1 MLIITK
7 ENNSIKVVG
16 QNNPTYPYSGTLVY
30 PLNSV
35 TVVTDQSDMAVF
47 RSALNNDV
55 LFTGLIDDITIA
67 GSTVT
72 KEDIG
77 TKFGAISNSSSTG
90 GGGTGGGA
98 VDSVNG
104 QTGTVVLSAS
114 DVNAYAKNEVD
125 GLLSAKVGVDV
136 YNRDIPTLAT
146 KEELALKADKSS
158 LGDYL
163 LKTEAQS
170 NYETIS
176 GAQGKYQAKLTAGTG
191 IEITGENVINVTL
204 DTNIYQV
211 VESLPESEINPN
223 KIYLVLSTE
232 SGETN
237 LYTEYLYVNSKWE
250 KIGEYKADVD
260 LTPYL
265 KSSEA
270 ASTYATKQELAG
282 EVSEREKQDSA
293 LGGMIA
299 GETEAREQAITNL
312 TATVQGKLDTATYN
326 SEKATFETKENA
338 AATYQPKGSY
348 LTSIPEEY
356 VTDTELNGKG
366 YATQE
371 WVGEQGYLTEHQ
383 DISGLATKEELNGK
397 QDTLVSGTNIKTIN
411 SQSLLGEGNIEI
423 TVQGGGI
430 TDAPND
436 GKLYGRKS
444 EQWTEVVIPDT
455 SNLATKDE
463 LNGKA
468 NLDGAVFTG
477 NVAVPDLSINDSS
490 DGVMFNVSK
499 QSRDILFRTMNAGVD
514 SVSFQVQS
522 AYPLK
527 LTEAGIMENN
537 QLLETKYAKVD
548 DIPTDYIT
556 NEDLTPYE
564 TKENAQATYQIKGEY
579 ATTAQLNTKQDTLVS
594 GTNIKTINGNTI
606 LGEGNIQIETT
617 GGGITDAPSD
627 DKTYGR
633 KNGAWSEITQ
643 PDLSNYALKS
653 EVPTQYV
660 TNFTGTDNGFS
671 ILQAGSSDARGGLT
685 FGEGFTVVNSRN
697 TPSVSIDTETIATK
711 EDLNG
716 KQNTLVSGTNIKTVN
731 GNSLLG
737 SGDITIEGGG
747 TSGGGTETYDF
758 KGTSR
763 CAELTY
769 DVVKEGVI
777 LQNIT
782 LSGMNITTN
791 GVLITLAK
799 FDNNSAIGF
808 ALLSEGK
815 YSGTNK
821 PFLAQVLF
829 SNVGGATISKYVS
842 TTPTAQEGAEGTETN
857 YIYSDKTNAMYR
869 AIAMASPGTIG
880 DGEGGSTAGIVLR
893 YWGDDVVNPL
903 KFDYATSTRGGMMRS
918 KDKNKL
924 DTLQT
929 EWFGTQSQF
938 DGLESKDENTLY
950 FITEE

>member
-35 TVVTDQSDMAVF
+35 TVVTDKSDMAVF

-55 LFTGLIDDITIA
+55 LFTGLIDNITIA

-77 TKFGAISNSSSTG
+77 TKFGAIANSASTG
-90 GGGTGGGA
+90 GGTGGGGA

-114 DVNAYAKNEVD
+114 DVNAYSKTESDEKYATKAE
-125 GLLSAKVGVDV
+125 
-136 YNRDIPTLAT
+136 IPSTDNLAT
-146 KEELALKADKSS
+146 KSELALKADKSS

-176 GAQGKYQAKLTAGTG
+176 GAQGK
-191 IEITGENVINVTL
+191 
-204 DTNIYQV
+204 
-211 VESLPESEINPN
+211 
-223 KIYLVLSTE
+223 
-232 SGETN
+232 
-237 LYTEYLYVNSKWE
+237 
-250 KIGEYKADVD
+250 
-260 LTPYL
+260 
-265 KSSEA
+265 
-270 ASTYATKQELAG
+270 YATKQELAG

-326 SEKATFETKENA
+326 SERATFETKENA

-356 VTDTELNGKG
+356 VTDTELSAKN

-397 QDTLVSGTNIKTIN
+397 QNTLVSGTNIKTIN

-455 SNLATKDE
+455 SNLATKAE
-463 LNGKA
+463 LGAKLDTATYNEEKATFALKTEIPNISNLATKTELTEGLAGKA
-468 NLDGAVFTG
+468 NTS
-477 NVAVPDLSINDSS
+477 DLSD
-490 DGVMFNVSK
+490 
-499 QSRDILFRTMNAGVD
+499 
-514 SVSFQVQS
+514 
-522 AYPLK
+522 Y
-527 LTEAGIMENN
+527 LTTA
-537 QLLETKYAKVD
+537 
-548 DIPTDYIT
+548 
-556 NEDLTPYE
+556 
-564 TKENAQATYQIKGEY
+564 NAQSTYATKSELGAKLNVETYNSDKATFALKSELPDTSDFITKATADETYQPKGEY
-579 ATTAQLNTKQDTLVS
+579 LTSIPENYVTDEELSAKNYATTEQLNTKQDALVS

-617 GGGITDAPSD
+617 GGGIDDAPSD
-627 DKTYGR
+627 NKTYGR
-633 KNGAWSEITQ
+633 KNGAWSEITE

-653 EVPTQYV
+653 EVPKRYV
-660 TNFTGTDNGFS
+660 TEFTGTDNGFS
-671 ILQAGSSDARGGLT
+671 IIQTGSSDARGGLT

-716 KQNTLVSGTNIKTVN
+716 KQDTLVSGTTIKTVN

-737 SGDITIEGGG
+737 SGDITIEGGTG
-747 TSGGGTETYDF
+747 TSYTAGEGINISDANEISVD
-758 KGTSR
+758 
-763 CAELTY
+763 
-769 DVVKEGVI
+769 KEG
-777 LQNIT
+777 LNIP
-782 LSGMNITTN
+782 SPQTTN
-791 GVLITLAK
+791 
-799 FDNNSAIGF
+799 
-808 ALLSEGK
+808 
-815 YSGTNK
+815 SG
-821 PFLAQVLF
+821 
-829 SNVGGATISKYVS
+829 S
-842 TTPTAQEGAEGTETN
+842 TDN
-857 YIYSDKTNAMYR
+857 YIYSINETGKRVVVGN
-869 AIAMASPGTIG
+869 IG
-880 DGEGGSTAGIVLR
+880 FKMGNENNHTLLFNYG
-893 YWGDDVVNPL
+893 YWGSNSL
-903 KFDYATSTRGGMMRS
+903 LSTNIPRAGAAGFQTDGVMAYE
-918 KDKNKL
+918 DKIKL

-938 DGLESKDENTLY
+938 DGLDSKDENTLY

>member
-77 TKFGAISNSSSTG
+77 TKFGAISNSASS

-104 QTGTVVLSAS
+104 QTGTVVLTAS
-114 DVNAYAKNEVD
+114 DVNAYSKTESD
-125 GLLSAKVGVDV
+125 EK
-136 YNRDIPTLAT
+136 YAT
-146 KEELALKADKSS
+146 KA
-158 LGDYL
+158 
-163 LKTEAQS
+163 
-170 NYETIS
+170 
-176 GAQGKYQAKLTAGTG
+176 
-191 IEITGENVINVTL
+191 EI
-204 DTNIYQV
+204 
-211 VESLPESEINPN
+211 P
-223 KIYLVLSTE
+223 STD
-232 SGETN
+232 N
-237 LYTEYLYVNSKWE
+237 L
-250 KIGEYKADVD
+250 
-260 LTPYL
+260 
-265 KSSEA
+265 
-270 ASTYATKQELAG
+270 ATKQELAG
-282 EVSEREKQDSA
+282 ETSEREKQDSA

-356 VTDTELNGKG
+356 VTDTELNEKN
-366 YATQE
+366 YATQD
-371 WVGEQGYLTEHQ
+371 WVTEQGYLTEHQ

-397 QDTLVSGTNIKTIN
+397 QNTLVSGTNIKTIN

-455 SNLATKDE
+455 SNLATKSELGAKLDTATYNEEKATFALKTEIPNTSNLATKQELTEGLAGKANTSDLSNYLTTANAQSTYATKGELGAKLDVETYNSEKATFALKSELPDTSDFITKATADETYQPKGEYLTAVPEEYVTDEE
-463 LNGKA
+463 LNGK
-468 NLDGAVFTG
+468 G
-477 NVAVPDLSINDSS
+477 
-490 DGVMFNVSK
+490 
-499 QSRDILFRTMNAGVD
+499 
-514 SVSFQVQS
+514 
-522 AYPLK
+522 
-527 LTEAGIMENN
+527 
-537 QLLETKYAKVD
+537 
-548 DIPTDYIT
+548 
-556 NEDLTPYE
+556 
-564 TKENAQATYQIKGEY
+564 Y
-579 ATTAQLNTKQDTLVS
+579 ATTAQLNGKQDTLVS

-606 LGEGNIQIETT
+606 LGEGNIQIEG

-633 KNGAWSEITQ
+633 KNGAWSEITA
-643 PDLSNYALKS
+643 PDLTNYALKS
-653 EVPTQYV
+653 EVPKQYV
-660 TNFTGTDNGFS
+660 INFTGTNNGFS
-671 ILQAGSSDARGGLT
+671 IRQTGDSDTLGGLT

-697 TPSVSIDTETIATK
+697 TPNVSIDTETIATK
-711 EDLNG
+711 EDLAG

-747 TSGGGTETYDF
+747 SAGGAETYDF

-799 FDNNSAIGF
+799 FDNTSAVGF

-815 YSGTNK
+815 YTGTNK

-842 TTPTAQEGAEGTETN
+842 TTPTVQEGAEGSETN
-857 YIYSDKTNAMYR
+857 YIYSKKSDAAHRAVAMV
-869 AIAMASPGTIG
+869 SPGTIG

-893 YWGDDVVNPL
+893 YWGDDVTNPL

-938 DGLESKDENTLY
+938 DGLETKDENTLY

>member
-67 GSTVT
+67 GSPVT

-77 TKFGAISNSSSTG
+77 TKFGAISNASSTG
-90 GGGTGGGA
+90 GGGTGGGGA

-114 DVNAYAKNEVD
+114 DVNAYSKTESD
-125 GLLSAKVGVDV
+125 EK
-136 YNRDIPTLAT
+136 YAT
-146 KEELALKADKSS
+146 KA
-158 LGDYL
+158 
-163 LKTEAQS
+163 
-170 NYETIS
+170 
-176 GAQGKYQAKLTAGTG
+176 
-191 IEITGENVINVTL
+191 EI
-204 DTNIYQV
+204 
-211 VESLPESEINPN
+211 P
-223 KIYLVLSTE
+223 STD
-232 SGETN
+232 N
-237 LYTEYLYVNSKWE
+237 L
-250 KIGEYKADVD
+250 
-260 LTPYL
+260 
-265 KSSEA
+265 
-270 ASTYATKQELAG
+270 ATKQELAG
-282 EVSEREKQDSA
+282 ETSEREKQDSA

-356 VTDTELNGKG
+356 VTDTELNAKN
-366 YATQE
+366 YATQD
-371 WVGEQGYLTEHQ
+371 WVTEQGYLTEHQ

-397 QDTLVSGTNIKTIN
+397 QNTLVSGTNIKTIN

-455 SNLATKDE
+455 SNLATKSELGAKLDTATYNEEKATFALKTEIPDTSTLATKQEVTEGLAGKANTSDLSNYLTTANAQSTYATKSELGAKLDVETYNSEKATFALKSELPDTSDFVTKATADDTYQPKGEYLTSIPENYVTDEE
-463 LNGKA
+463 LNGK
-468 NLDGAVFTG
+468 G
-477 NVAVPDLSINDSS
+477 
-490 DGVMFNVSK
+490 
-499 QSRDILFRTMNAGVD
+499 
-514 SVSFQVQS
+514 
-522 AYPLK
+522 
-527 LTEAGIMENN
+527 
-537 QLLETKYAKVD
+537 
-548 DIPTDYIT
+548 
-556 NEDLTPYE
+556 
-564 TKENAQATYQIKGEY
+564 Y
-579 ATTAQLNTKQDTLVS
+579 ATTAQLNAKQDTLVS
-594 GTNIKTINGNTI
+594 GTNIKTVNGNSL

-633 KNGAWSEITQ
+633 KNGAWSEITE

-653 EVPTQYV
+653 EVPKQYV
-660 TNFTGTDNGFS
+660 QDIGFIAPSSINIFDQDGNYKMIGFANG
-671 ILQAGSSDARGGLT
+671 ITLGENGEDVEIKLDDT
-685 FGEGFTVVNSRN
+685 FVNK
-697 TPSVSIDTETIATK
+697 V
-711 EDLNG
+711 NG
-716 KQNTLVSGTNIKTVN
+716 KQDTLVSGTNIKTVN

-737 SGDITIEGGG
+737 SGNITIEGGG
-747 TSGGGTETYDF
+747 SDITAQYYSTSHGVQLSKDSGNLLSFAPGDNITFSNSGSEDSPIITISATGGGTGGSGTETYDF

-799 FDNNSAIGF
+799 FDNTSAVGF

-815 YSGTNK
+815 YNGTNK

-829 SNVGGATISKYVS
+829 SNVGGATITKYVS
-842 TTPTAQEGAEGTETN
+842 TTPTVQEGAEGTETN
-857 YIYSDKTNAMYR
+857 YIYSKKSDIAHR
-869 AIAMASPGTIG
+869 AIAMASPGIIS

-893 YWGDDVVNPL
+893 YWGDDVANPL

-918 KDKNKL
+918 RDKNKL

-938 DGLESKDENTLY
+938 DGLDSKDENTLY

>member
-55 LFTGLIDDITIA
+55 LFTGLIDNITIA
-67 GSTVT
+67 GSPVT

-77 TKFGAISNSSSTG
+77 TKFGAIANSSGSG
-90 GGGTGGGA
+90 GGGTGGA

-104 QTGTVVLSAS
+104 QTGTVVLTAS
-114 DVNAYAKNEVD
+114 DVNAYSKAETDEKLRDYTPLEAYATEIASIKKNM
-125 GLLSAKVGVDV
+125 G
-136 YNRDIPTLAT
+136 N
-146 KEELALKADKSS
+146 KADKSS
-158 LGDYL
+158 LDNYL
-163 LKTEAQS
+163 LKTDAQT
-170 NYETIS
+170 N
-176 GAQGKYQAKLTAGTG
+176 YQAKLTAGTG

-211 VESLPESEINPN
+211 VESLPDSDINPN
-223 KIYLVLSTE
+223 KIYLVLNSE
-232 SGETN
+232 SGESD
-237 LYTEYLYVNSKWE
+237 LYIEYLYVNNKWE

-282 EVSEREKQDSA
+282 ETSEREKQDSA

-299 GETEAREQAITNL
+299 GETEAREQAINNL

-326 SEKATFETKENA
+326 SEKAGFETTEHA
-338 AATYQPKGSY
+338 EATYQPKGSY

-356 VTDTELNGKG
+356 VTDTELEGKG
-366 YATQE
+366 YATE
-371 WVGEQGYLTEHQ
+371 AWVTEQGYLTEHQ

-397 QDTLVSGTNIKTIN
+397 QNTLVSGTNIKTIN

-444 EQWTEVVIPDT
+444 EQWTEVVVPDT
-455 SNLATKDE
+455 SDFVTKDE

-468 NLDGAVFTG
+468 NLDGAEFTG
-477 NVAVPDLSINDSS
+477 NVAVPDLSINDSR

-499 QSRDILFRTMNAGVD
+499 QSRDILFRTMNAGID
-514 SVSFQVQS
+514 SVSFQVQN

-564 TKENAQATYQIKGEY
+564 TKENAQATYQIKG
-579 ATTAQLNTKQDTLVS
+579 D
-594 GTNIKTINGNTI
+594 
-606 LGEGNIQIETT
+606 
-617 GGGITDAPSD
+617 
-627 DKTYGR
+627 
-633 KNGAWSEITQ
+633 
-643 PDLSNYALKS
+643 YALKS

-660 TNFTGTDNGFS
+660 QSFTGTDTGFQ

-711 EDLNG
+711 EDLAG
-716 KQNTLVSGTNIKTVN
+716 KQDTLVSGTNIKTVN

-737 SGDITIEGGG
+737 SGNITISGGG
-747 TSGGGTETYDF
+747 SGTETYDF

-782 LSGMNITTN
+782 LSEMNITTN

-799 FDNNSAIGF
+799 FDNSSAVGF

-842 TTPTAQEGAEGTETN
+842 TTPTPTLQEGAEGTETN
-857 YIYSDKTNAMYR
+857 YVYSKKSDISHR
-869 AIAMASPGTIG
+869 VISMASPGVVS
-880 DGEGGSTAGIVLR
+880 DGEGSSTAGLVLQ
-893 YWGDDVVNPL
+893 YWGDDVTNPL

-918 KDKNKL
+918 RDKNKL
-924 DTLQT
+924 DTMPSQ
-929 EWFGTQSQF
+929 WFGTQSQF
-938 DGLESKDENTLY
+938 DGLDSKDENTLY

>member
-55 LFTGLIDDITIA
+55 LFTGLIADITIA

-77 TKFGAISNSSSTG
+77 TKFGAIANSSSSG

-104 QTGTVVLSAS
+104 QTGTVVLTAN

-146 KEELALKADKSS
+146 KS
-158 LGDYL
+158 
-163 LKTEAQS
+163 
-170 NYETIS
+170 
-176 GAQGKYQAKLTAGTG
+176 
-191 IEITGENVINVTL
+191 
-204 DTNIYQV
+204 
-211 VESLPESEINPN
+211 
-223 KIYLVLSTE
+223 
-232 SGETN
+232 
-237 LYTEYLYVNSKWE
+237 
-250 KIGEYKADVD
+250 
-260 LTPYL
+260 
-265 KSSEA
+265 
-270 ASTYATKQELAG
+270 ELAG

-326 SEKATFETKENA
+326 AEKAAFETTEHA

-348 LTSIPEEY
+348 LTSIPENY
-356 VTDTELNGKG
+356 VTDEELNAKG

-397 QDTLVSGTNIKTIN
+397 QNTLVSGTNIKTIN

-423 TVQGGGI
+423 TVEGGGI

-455 SNLATKDE
+455 SNLATKTE
-463 LNGKA
+463 LSEGLAGKA
-468 NLDGAVFTG
+468 NTS
-477 NVAVPDLSINDSS
+477 DLSNYLTTA
-490 DGVMFNVSK
+490 NA
-499 QSRDILFRTMNAGVD
+499 QSTYATKSELGAKLSVETYNAD
-514 SVSFQVQS
+514 KATF
-522 AYPLK
+522 ALK
-527 LTEAGIMENN
+527 SE
-537 QLLETKYAKVD
+537 
-548 DIPTDYIT
+548 IPTDYLTDADLTDYLTKEDASNTYREKKIINFNRTNTSNEIT
-556 NEDLTPYE
+556 NAWANSLNNIGATFQYVSFDEG
-564 TKENAQATYQIKGEY
+564 ATYNNVLYCGYRSYDGAGNRKGVGITEIDGKMRSVIFEFSGTNCVATLEDEIDLSSY
-579 ATTAQLNTKQDTLVS
+579 ATTEQLNAKQDTLVS
-594 GTNIKTINGNTI
+594 GTNIKTVNGESI

-627 DKTYGR
+627 NKTYGR
-633 KNGAWSEITQ
+633 KNGAWSEITE

-653 EVPTQYV
+653 EVPKQYV
-660 TNFTGTDNGFS
+660 QEIGFV
-671 ILQAGSSDARGGLT
+671 AGSSINIFDQDGNPKMIGFSDGITL
-685 FGEGFTVVNSRN
+685 GENGENVTVKLDNSFVNK
-697 TPSVSIDTETIATK
+697 V
-711 EDLNG
+711 NG
-716 KQNTLVSGTNIKTVN
+716 KQDTLVSGTNIKTVN

-747 TSGGGTETYDF
+747 TSYTAG
-758 KGTSR
+758 
-763 CAELTY
+763 
-769 DVVKEGVI
+769 EGIDISEENVI
-777 LQNIT
+777 SVDSSALNIPTLQ
-782 LSGMNITTN
+782 
-791 GVLITLAK
+791 
-799 FDNNSAIGF
+799 
-808 ALLSEGK
+808 
-815 YSGTNK
+815 TNK
-821 PFLAQVLF
+821 NGSTNNYVY
-829 SNVGGATISKYVS
+829 STGNTSSK
-842 TTPTAQEGAEGTETN
+842 
-857 YIYSDKTNAMYR
+857 KTNV
-869 AIAMASPGTIG
+869 IADIFFANDNTL
-880 DGEGGSTAGIVLR
+880 DTLRCYVR
-893 YWGDDVVNPL
+893 YWGND
-903 KFDYATSTRGGMMRS
+903 STYDNFIAMPNAESNRAGAMS
-918 KDKNKL
+918 SLDKAKL
-924 DTLQT
+924 DALKS

-938 DGLESKDENTLY
+938 DGIAEKDDNTLY

>member
-16 QNNPTYPYSGTLVY
+16 QNNPTYPYSGTLIY

-67 GSTVT
+67 GSPVT

-77 TKFGAISNSSSTG
+77 TKFGAISNASSTG
-90 GGGTGGGA
+90 GGGTGGGGA

-114 DVNAYAKNEVD
+114 DVNAYSKTESD
-125 GLLSAKVGVDV
+125 GK
-136 YNRDIPTLAT
+136 YAT
-146 KEELALKADKSS
+146 KA
-158 LGDYL
+158 
-163 LKTEAQS
+163 
-170 NYETIS
+170 
-176 GAQGKYQAKLTAGTG
+176 
-191 IEITGENVINVTL
+191 EI
-204 DTNIYQV
+204 
-211 VESLPESEINPN
+211 P
-223 KIYLVLSTE
+223 STD
-232 SGETN
+232 N
-237 LYTEYLYVNSKWE
+237 L
-250 KIGEYKADVD
+250 
-260 LTPYL
+260 
-265 KSSEA
+265 
-270 ASTYATKQELAG
+270 ATKQELAG
-282 EVSEREKQDSA
+282 ETSEREKQDSA

-326 SEKATFETKENA
+326 EEKATFALKTEIPDTSTLATKSEVTEGLAGKANTSDLSNYLTTANAQSTYATKSELGAKLDVETYNSEKATFALKSELPDTSDFVTKA
-338 AATYQPKGSY
+338 TADDTYQPKGEY
-348 LTSIPEEY
+348 LTSIPENY
-356 VTDTELNGKG
+356 VTDEELNGKG
-366 YATQE
+366 YATTAQ
-371 WVGEQGYLTEHQ
+371 
-383 DISGLATKEELNGK
+383 LNGK
-397 QDTLVSGTNIKTIN
+397 QDALI
-411 SQSLLGEGNIEI
+411 
-423 TVQGGGI
+423 
-430 TDAPND
+430 
-436 GKLYGRKS
+436 
-444 EQWTEVVIPDT
+444 
-455 SNLATKDE
+455 
-463 LNGKA
+463 
-468 NLDGAVFTG
+468 
-477 NVAVPDLSINDSS
+477 
-490 DGVMFNVSK
+490 
-499 QSRDILFRTMNAGVD
+499 
-514 SVSFQVQS
+514 
-522 AYPLK
+522 
-527 LTEAGIMENN
+527 
-537 QLLETKYAKVD
+537 
-548 DIPTDYIT
+548 
-556 NEDLTPYE
+556 
-564 TKENAQATYQIKGEY
+564 
-579 ATTAQLNTKQDTLVS
+579 S
-594 GTNIKTINGNTI
+594 GTNIKTINGNTL
-606 LGEGNIQIETT
+606 LGSGDITIE

-633 KNGAWSEITQ
+633 KNGAWSEITE

-653 EVPTQYV
+653 QVPKEYV
-660 TNFTGTDNGFS
+660 QAIGFVAPSS
-671 ILQAGSSDARGGLT
+671 INIFDQEGNYKMI
-685 FGEGFTVVNSRN
+685 GFTDGITLGENGENVEVKLDDTFVNKVN
-697 TPSVSIDTETIATK
+697 A
-711 EDLNG
+711 
-716 KQNTLVSGTNIKTVN
+716 KQDALVSGTNIKTVN

-747 TSGGGTETYDF
+747 SGGGAETYDF

-799 FDNNSAIGF
+799 FDNTSAVGF

-815 YSGTNK
+815 YNGTNK

-842 TTPTAQEGAEGTETN
+842 TTPTVQDGAEGSETN
-857 YIYSDKTNAMYR
+857 YIYSKKSDAAHRAVAMV
-869 AIAMASPGTIG
+869 SPGTIG

-893 YWGDDVVNPL
+893 YWGDDVTTPL

-924 DTLQT
+924 DTMPS

-938 DGLESKDENTLY
+938 DGLEAKDENTLY

>member
-55 LFTGLIDDITIA
+55 LFTGLIENITIA
-67 GSTVT
+67 GSPVT

-77 TKFGAISNSSSTG
+77 TKFGAIANSSSSG
-90 GGGTGGGA
+90 GGGTGGA

-104 QTGTVVLSAS
+104 QTGTVVLTAA
-114 DVNAYAKNEVD
+114 DVNAYSKAETDEKLRDYTPLEAYATEIASIKKNM
-125 GLLSAKVGVDV
+125 G
-136 YNRDIPTLAT
+136 N
-146 KEELALKADKSS
+146 KADKSS
-158 LGDYL
+158 LDNYL
-163 LKTEAQS
+163 LKTDAQS
-170 NYETIS
+170 TYETIS

-211 VESLPESEINPN
+211 VESLPDSDINPN
-223 KIYLVLSTE
+223 KIYLVLNSE
-232 SGETN
+232 SGESD
-237 LYTEYLYVNSKWE
+237 LYIEYLYVNNKWE

-265 KSSEA
+265 TKADAANTYQPKGEYLTSIPEEYVTETELEGKGYALNTSLEA
-270 ASTYATKQELAG
+270 
-282 EVSEREKQDSA
+282 EVTERQKQDSA

-299 GETEAREQAITNL
+299 GETQAREQAINNL
-312 TATVQGKLDTATYN
+312 TTTVQGKLDTATYN
-326 SEKATFETKENA
+326 SEKAGFETTEHA
-338 AATYQPKGSY
+338 EATYQPKGSY
-348 LTSIPEEY
+348 LTSVPDEY
-356 VTDTELNGKG
+356 VTDTELNEKG
-366 YATQE
+366 Y
-371 WVGEQGYLTEHQ
+371 
-383 DISGLATKEELNGK
+383 ATKEELNGK
-397 QDTLVSGTNIKTIN
+397 QNTLVSGTNIKTIN

-423 TVQGGGI
+423 TVEGGGI
-430 TDAPND
+430 SDAPSD
-436 GKLYGRKS
+436 GKLYGRKNA
-444 EQWTEVVIPDT
+444 QWTEVVIPDT
-455 SNLATKDE
+455 SDFVTKDE

-468 NLDGAVFTG
+468 NLDGAEFTG

-499 QSRDILFRTMNAGVD
+499 QSRDILFRTMNAGID
-514 SVSFQVQS
+514 SVSFQVQN

-564 TKENAQATYQIKGEY
+564 TKENAQATYQIKG
-579 ATTAQLNTKQDTLVS
+579 D
-594 GTNIKTINGNTI
+594 
-606 LGEGNIQIETT
+606 
-617 GGGITDAPSD
+617 
-627 DKTYGR
+627 
-633 KNGAWSEITQ
+633 
-643 PDLSNYALKS
+643 YALKS

-660 TNFTGTDNGFS
+660 QSFTGTDTGFQ

-711 EDLNG
+711 EDLAG
-716 KQNTLVSGTNIKTVN
+716 KQDTLVSGTNIKTVN

-737 SGDITIEGGG
+737 SGNITI
-747 TSGGGTETYDF
+747 SGGGSSTEVYDF
-758 KGTSR
+758 NGTSK
-763 CAELTY
+763 CEELTF

-782 LSGMNITTN
+782 LSDMNITTN

-799 FDNNSAIGF
+799 FDNSSAVGF

-815 YSGTNK
+815 YNGTNK

-829 SNVGGATISKYVS
+829 TNVSGALITKYVS
-842 TTPTAQEGAEGTETN
+842 NTPTPTLQEGAEGTETN
-857 YIYSDKTNAMYR
+857 YVYSKKSD
-869 AIAMASPGTIG
+869 IAHRVVSMASPGVVS
-880 DGEGGSTAGIVLR
+880 DGEGSSTAGLVLQ
-893 YWGDDVVNPL
+893 YWGDDVTTPL
-903 KFDYATSTRGGMMRS
+903 KFDYASSTRGGMMRS

-924 DTLQT
+924 DTMPSQ
-929 EWFGTQSQF
+929 WFGTQSQF
-938 DGLESKDENTLY
+938 DGIEPKDDNTLY

>member
-77 TKFGAISNSSSTG
+77 TKFGAISNSSSS
-90 GGGTGGGA
+90 GGGTGGGGA

-114 DVNAYAKNEVD
+114 DVNAYSKSESDEKYATKAE
-125 GLLSAKVGVDV
+125 
-136 YNRDIPTLAT
+136 IPSTDNLAT
-146 KEELALKADKSS
+146 KQELALKADKSS

-163 LKTEAQS
+163 TTANAQS
-170 NYETIS
+170 TYETIS

-223 KIYLVLSTE
+223 KIYLVLSAE

-237 LYTEYLYVNSKWE
+237 LYIEYLYVNSKWE

-326 SEKATFETKENA
+326 AERATFETKENA

-356 VTDTELNGKG
+356 VTDTELNAKN
-366 YATQE
+366 YATQD
-371 WVGEQGYLTEHQ
+371 WVTEQGYLTEHQ

-397 QDTLVSGTNIKTIN
+397 QNTLVSGSNIKTIN

-455 SNLATKDE
+455 SNLATKSE
-463 LNGKA
+463 LGAKLDTATYNEEKATFALKTEIPDTSTLATKQEVTEGLAGKA
-468 NLDGAVFTG
+468 NTS
-477 NVAVPDLSINDSS
+477 DLSNYLTTTAAQSTYATKSELGAKLDVETYNS
-490 DGVMFNVSK
+490 DKATF
-499 QSRDILFRTMNAGVD
+499 A
-514 SVSFQVQS
+514 
-522 AYPLK
+522 LK
-527 LTEAGIMENN
+527 SELPDTSDFI
-537 QLLETKYAKVD
+537 TKATAD
-548 DIPTDYIT
+548 
-556 NEDLTPYE
+556 E
-564 TKENAQATYQIKGEY
+564 TYQPKGEYLTSIPEEYVTETELNEKGY
-579 ATTAQLNTKQDTLVS
+579 ATTAQLNAKQDV
-594 GTNIKTINGNTI
+594 
-606 LGEGNIQIETT
+606 
-617 GGGITDAPSD
+617 
-627 DKTYGR
+627 
-633 KNGAWSEITQ
+633 
-643 PDLSNYALKS
+643 
-653 EVPTQYV
+653 
-660 TNFTGTDNGFS
+660 
-671 ILQAGSSDARGGLT
+671 
-685 FGEGFTVVNSRN
+685 
-697 TPSVSIDTETIATK
+697 
-711 EDLNG
+711 
-716 KQNTLVSGTNIKTVN
+716 LVSGTNIKTVN

-747 TSGGGTETYDF
+747 SDITAQYYSTSHGVQLSKDSGNLLSFAPGENITFANSGSEDAPIITISATGGGSGGSGTETYDF

-777 LQNIT
+777 LQNVT

-799 FDNNSAIGF
+799 FDNNSAVGF

-842 TTPTAQEGAEGTETN
+842 TTPTVQDGAEGSETN
-857 YIYSDKTNAMYR
+857 YIYSKKSDAAHRAVAMV
-869 AIAMASPGTIG
+869 SPGTIG

-893 YWGDDVVNPL
+893 YWGDDVTNPL

-938 DGLESKDENTLY
+938 DGLVSKDENTLY

>member
-35 TVVTDQSDMAVF
+35 TVVTDQSNMAVF

-67 GSTVT
+67 GSAVT

-77 TKFGAISNSSSTG
+77 TKFGAISNSSSSG

-104 QTGTVVLSAS
+104 QTGTVVLTAG
-114 DVNAYAKNEVD
+114 DVNAYSKTESD
-125 GLLSAKVGVDV
+125 EK
-136 YNRDIPTLAT
+136 YAT
-146 KEELALKADKSS
+146 KEEIPS
-158 LGDYL
+158 
-163 LKTEAQS
+163 T
-170 NYETIS
+170 
-176 GAQGKYQAKLTAGTG
+176 
-191 IEITGENVINVTL
+191 
-204 DTNIYQV
+204 DTF
-211 VESLPESEINPN
+211 
-223 KIYLVLSTE
+223 
-232 SGETN
+232 
-237 LYTEYLYVNSKWE
+237 
-250 KIGEYKADVD
+250 
-260 LTPYL
+260 
-265 KSSEA
+265 
-270 ASTYATKQELAG
+270 ATKQELAG

-356 VTDTELNGKG
+356 VTDTELNEKG
-366 YATQE
+366 YATEQ

-397 QDTLVSGTNIKTIN
+397 QNTLVSGTNIKTIN

-444 EQWTEVVIPDT
+444 AQWSEVVIPDT

-499 QSRDILFRTMNAGVD
+499 QSRDILFRTMNAGID

-579 ATTAQLNTKQDTLVS
+579 ATTAQLNAKQDALVS

-633 KNGAWSEITQ
+633 KNGAWSEITE
-643 PDLSNYALKS
+643 PDLSDYALKS
-653 EVPTQYV
+653 EVPKQYV
-660 TNFTGTDNGFS
+660 QEIAFVP
-671 ILQAGSSDARGGLT
+671 GSSINIFDQEGNPKMIGFADGITL
-685 FGEGFTVVNSRN
+685 GENGEDVEIKLDNSFVNK
-697 TPSVSIDTETIATK
+697 V
-711 EDLNG
+711 NG
-716 KQNTLVSGTNIKTVN
+716 KQDALVSGTNIKTVN

-737 SGDITIEGGG
+737 SGDITIGGG

-799 FDNNSAIGF
+799 FDNNSAVGF

-821 PFLAQVLF
+821 PFLAEVLF

-842 TTPTAQEGAEGTETN
+842 TTPTVQDGAEGTETN
-857 YIYSDKTNAMYR
+857 YIYSDKNNSMYR
-869 AIAMASPGTIG
+869 AIAMASPGAIG

-893 YWGDDVVNPL
+893 YWGDSVANPL
-903 KFDYATSTRGGMMRS
+903 KFDYATSTRGGMMRAT
-918 KDKNKL
+918 DKSKL
-924 DTLQT
+924 DTMPSQ
-929 EWFGTQSQF
+929 WFGTQSQF
-938 DGLESKDENTLY
+938 DGLDSKDENTLY

>member
-77 TKFGAISNSSSTG
+77 TKFGAISNSASS

-104 QTGTVVLSAS
+104 QTGTVVLTAS
-114 DVNAYAKNEVD
+114 DVNAYSKTESD
-125 GLLSAKVGVDV
+125 EK
-136 YNRDIPTLAT
+136 YAT
-146 KEELALKADKSS
+146 KA
-158 LGDYL
+158 
-163 LKTEAQS
+163 
-170 NYETIS
+170 
-176 GAQGKYQAKLTAGTG
+176 
-191 IEITGENVINVTL
+191 EI
-204 DTNIYQV
+204 
-211 VESLPESEINPN
+211 P
-223 KIYLVLSTE
+223 STD
-232 SGETN
+232 N
-237 LYTEYLYVNSKWE
+237 L
-250 KIGEYKADVD
+250 
-260 LTPYL
+260 
-265 KSSEA
+265 
-270 ASTYATKQELAG
+270 ATKQELAG
-282 EVSEREKQDSA
+282 ETSEREKQDSA

-356 VTDTELNGKG
+356 VTDTELNEKN
-366 YATQE
+366 YATQD
-371 WVGEQGYLTEHQ
+371 WVTEQGYLTEHQ

-397 QDTLVSGTNIKTIN
+397 QNTLVSGTNIKTIN

-455 SNLATKDE
+455 SNLATKSELGAKLDTATYNEEKATFALKTEIPNTSNLATKQELTEGLAGKANTSDLSNYLTTANAQSTYATKGELGAKLDVETYNSEKATFALKSELPDTSDFITKATADETYQPKGEYLTAVPEEYVTDEE
-463 LNGKA
+463 LNGK
-468 NLDGAVFTG
+468 G
-477 NVAVPDLSINDSS
+477 
-490 DGVMFNVSK
+490 
-499 QSRDILFRTMNAGVD
+499 
-514 SVSFQVQS
+514 
-522 AYPLK
+522 
-527 LTEAGIMENN
+527 
-537 QLLETKYAKVD
+537 
-548 DIPTDYIT
+548 
-556 NEDLTPYE
+556 
-564 TKENAQATYQIKGEY
+564 Y
-579 ATTAQLNTKQDTLVS
+579 ATTAQLNGKQDTLVS

-606 LGEGNIQIETT
+606 LGEGNIQIEG

-633 KNGAWSEITQ
+633 KNGAWSEITE

-653 EVPTQYV
+653 EVPKQYV
-660 TNFTGTDNGFS
+660 INFTGTNNGFS
-671 ILQAGSSDARGGLT
+671 IRQTGDSDTLGGLT

-697 TPSVSIDTETIATK
+697 TPNVSIDTETIATK
-711 EDLNG
+711 EDLAG

-747 TSGGGTETYDF
+747 SAGGAETYDF

-799 FDNNSAIGF
+799 FDNTSAVGF

-815 YSGTNK
+815 YTGTNK

-842 TTPTAQEGAEGTETN
+842 TTPTVQEGAEGSETN
-857 YIYSDKTNAMYR
+857 YIYSKKSDAAHRAVAMV
-869 AIAMASPGTIG
+869 SPGTIG

-893 YWGDDVVNPL
+893 YWGDDVTNPL

-938 DGLESKDENTLY
+938 DGLETKDENTLY